1 MARQTGTETMA
12 VMDRPAEL
20 DETVTNGTDGGQD
33 AQQVVADAVKRQRRN
48 PDDLPDNEVVSVNIR
63 FPNALRKRLAETAVE
78 QQTSIP
84 QLIVSMVAEAYG
96 FELPKTTRA
105 PRIKKYASKED
116 RIAAQKAKQ
125 QRDRQVS
132 RAILQAIEEGKL
144 DVDIET
150 LLSDLR
156 TKAQTEDAAAS

>member
-1 MARQTGTETMA
+1 
-12 VMDRPAEL
+12 
-20 DETVTNGTDGGQD
+20 
-33 AQQVVADAVKRQRRN
+33 
-48 PDDLPDNEVVSVNIR
+48 
-63 FPNALRKRLAETAVE
+63 
-78 QQTSIP
+78 
-84 QLIVSMVAEAYG
+84 VSMVAEAYG

-156 TKAQTEDAAAS
+156 TKAQTEDAATS